1 MIFSKDNY
9 WITLVAVYEVAK
21 TITDYDNKYL
31 VPYLSD
37 VDKALYS
44 STEALSTTVENI
56 LRRVVYER
64 KSTGRDLESLEESMT
79 KYWGSRTLIYMSV
92 SDEIYVQ
99 RVNYVTYWSYSSGVR
114 DYASNILKYFDCG

>member
-21 TITDYDNKYL
+21 SITDYDNKYL

-37 VDKALYS
+37 IDKALYS
-44 STEALSTTVENI
+44 STETLFSTVENI

-64 KSTGRDLESLEESMT
+64 RSTGRDLMSLEESIT
-79 KYWGSRTLIYMSV
+79 KYWGSRTLVYMSV
-92 SDEIYVQ
+92 SDEIYMQ
-99 RVNYVTYWSYSSGVR
+99 RVNYVMHWAYSSGVR
-114 DYASNILKYFDCG
+114 DYASCILKYFDCG

>member
-1 MIFSKDNY
+1 MIISKDNY
-9 WITLVAVYEVAK
+9 WIALVAVYEVAK
-21 TITDYDNKYL
+21 SITDYDNKYL

-64 KSTGRDLESLEESMT
+64 RSTWCDLTCLEESIT
-79 KYWGSRTLIYMSV
+79 KYWGSRTLVYMSV

-99 RVNYVTYWSYSSGVR
+99 RVNYVTRWAYSTAVR
-114 DYASNILKYFDCG
+114 DYASCILKYFDCG

>member
-21 TITDYDNKYL
+21 SITDYDNKYL

-37 VDKALYS
+37 IDKALYS

-64 KSTGRDLESLEESMT
+64 KSMGRDLESLEESIT

-92 SDEIYVQ
+92 SDEIYIQ

-114 DYASNILKYFDCG
+114 DYASCILKYFDCG

>member
-21 TITDYDNKYL
+21 TLTDYDNKYL

-44 STEALSTTVENI
+44 STETLSTTVENI

-64 KSTGRDLESLEESMT
+64 RSTGRDFMDLDESIT

-99 RVNYVTYWSYSSGVR
+99 RVNYVMNWAYSTGVR
-114 DYASNILKYFDCG
+114 DYASCILKYFDFG